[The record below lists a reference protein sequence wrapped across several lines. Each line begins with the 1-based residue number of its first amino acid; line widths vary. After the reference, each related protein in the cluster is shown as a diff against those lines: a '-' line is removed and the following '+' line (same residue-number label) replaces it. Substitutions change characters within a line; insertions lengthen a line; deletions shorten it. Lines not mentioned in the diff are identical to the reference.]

1 MRKSIL
7 FVACAATLL
16 FTSCACIKTP
26 NGIGAV
32 YTNVVSTE
40 QVSSNTLG
48 SKVGS
53 ATSTNI
59 LGIVAIGDASVE
71 LAAKA
76 AGIEKISHV
85 DSKKVGFLGLF
96 NQYTVYVYGE

>member
-7 FVACAATLL
+7 TAACAATLM
-16 FTSCACIKTP
+16 FTSCASIKTP
-26 NGIGAV
+26 NGTGGL

-40 QVSSNTLG
+40 HVTSNPMGT
-48 SKVGS
+48 KVGS

-59 LGIVAIGDASVE
+59 LGLVAIGDASVE

-76 AGIEKISHV
+76 AGISVISHV

-96 NQYTVYVYGE
+96 NQYTIYVYGE